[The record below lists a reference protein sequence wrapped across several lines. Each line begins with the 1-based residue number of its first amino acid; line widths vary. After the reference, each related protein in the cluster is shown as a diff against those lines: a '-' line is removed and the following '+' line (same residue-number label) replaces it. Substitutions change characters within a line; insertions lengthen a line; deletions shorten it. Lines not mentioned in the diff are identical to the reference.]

1 MSCILKS
8 IAGLLVA
15 GLPVL
20 GLAFLRAIRHL
31 LTAAAALQ
39 LGGRLLTAAAPVP
52 AMHATLTNNT
62 PKILTAGDHHDT
74 TDCFLL

>member
-1 MSCILKS
+1 M
-8 IAGLLVA
+8 A

-20 GLAFLRAIRHL
+20 GLALLRAVCHL

-52 AMHATLTNNT
+52 AMHATLTNYNS
-62 PKILTAGDHHDT
+62 KILKAGDHQDHH
-74 TDCFLL
+74 